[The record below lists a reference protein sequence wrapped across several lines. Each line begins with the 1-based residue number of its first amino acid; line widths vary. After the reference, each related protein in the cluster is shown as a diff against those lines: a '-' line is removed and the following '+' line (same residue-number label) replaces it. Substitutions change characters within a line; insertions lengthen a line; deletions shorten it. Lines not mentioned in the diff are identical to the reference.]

1 MSKFL
6 KKIPY
11 VIGIVLLAYVLILNI
26 IYTVELTLNEFVL
39 VNINTIANIA
49 IPALI
54 MCLIL
59 LLSKTMKKVSHKIND
74 KWFLFLGLIV
84 IYIIVQLLWVDNRF
98 IWPNADQR
106 YTYQIAAS
114 MKDGNM
120 EEVIANTNDIYG
132 GNTSMRTYLEC
143 YPQQFTLAFVWNVLF
158 HIFNSTN
165 IGIILQ
171 FNVFCNAITAIS
183 TFLICKELS
192 KKYNINKYLG
202 VILIF
207 TFLPI
212 ILLSIFVYGDIPGL
226 AFSMLGTY
234 LIIKYIND
242 KKIRYAVFSALSL
255 SLAYMIRTNILIF
268 VIAILIYLFLDMIS
282 KEETKKTIKD
292 IAVKIGVV
300 IGLIIIVFTPEAIV
314 KNYYV
319 NKFNIDKE
327 ISFPMNGWICM
338 GMLKGKA
345 EGWYYYELANLRYS
359 SSEPENIKNL
369 YNYLIKERLK
379 DFKGNPKEMSEFYF
393 SKTRSTWAEPS
404 FGGLL
409 YNRNFQYRQE
419 DVDTTFTPGYYFV
432 EHYQKA
438 LIFIIFGGS
447 ILALIKNR
455 KNLSNEMILLIT
467 IFIGGFLF
475 HILWETK
482 SRYVFPYIMVLIPI
496 ATIEINAKN
505 IFQKLKRKGEK

>member
-11 VIGIVLLAYVLILNI
+11 AIGVVLIAYVLILNV
-26 IYTVELTLNEFVL
+26 IYTVELTVNEQAL
-39 VNINTIANIA
+39 IDTNTIVNIA
-49 IPALI
+49 IPVLI

-59 LLSKTMKKVSHKIND
+59 FISKVMKKVSHKIND
-74 KWFLFLGLIV
+74 KWFLFLGLV
-84 IYIIVQLLWVDNRF
+84 
-98 IWPNADQR
+98 NADQK

-120 EEVIANTNDIYG
+120 EEVIENNHDIYG
-132 GNTSMRTYLEC
+132 GNVSMRTYLEC
-143 YPQQFTLAFVWNVLF
+143 YPQQFTLAFVWNILF

-165 IGIILQ
+165 ISIILQ
-171 FNVFCNAITAIS
+171 FNVFCNVITAIS

-282 KEETKKTIKD
+282 KEENKKTIKD
-292 IAVKIGVV
+292 IAVKIGVA
-300 IGLIIIVFTPEAIV
+300 IGLVIIVFTPEAIV

-319 NKFNIDKE
+319 NKLNLNKD
-327 ISFPMNGWICM
+327 ISFPLNGWLYM
-338 GMLKGKA
+338 GME
-345 EGWYYYELANLRYS
+345 EGQCTSR
-359 SSEPENIKNL
+359 
-369 YNYLIKERLK
+369 
-379 DFKGNPKEMSEFYF
+379 MV
-393 SKTRSTWAEPS
+393 S
-404 FGGLL
+404 F
-409 YNRNFQYRQE
+409 
-419 DVDTTFTPGYYFV
+419 
-432 EHYQKA
+432 
-438 LIFIIFGGS
+438 
-447 ILALIKNR
+447 
-455 KNLSNEMILLIT
+455 
-467 IFIGGFLF
+467 
-475 HILWETK
+475 
-482 SRYVFPYIMVLIPI
+482 
-496 ATIEINAKN
+496 
-505 IFQKLKRKGEK
+505 

>member
-26 IYTVELTLNEFVL
+26 IYTVELTLREFVV
-39 VNINTIANIA
+39 VNINTISNIA
-49 IPALI
+49 IPVLI

-59 LLSKTMKKVSHKIND
+59 FLSKIMKKVSHKIND
-74 KWFLFLGLIV
+74 KWFFFLGLIV

-98 IWPNADQR
+98 IWPNADQK

-120 EEVIANTNDIYG
+120 EEVIANTNNIYG
-132 GNTSMRTYLEC
+132 GDTSMRTYLEC
-143 YPQQFTLAFVWNVLF
+143 YPQRFTLAFVWNILF

-165 IGIILQ
+165 IYIILQ
-171 FNVFCNAITAIS
+171 FNVFCNVITAIS

-207 TFLPI
+207 TFLPL

-234 LIIKYIND
+234 LIIKYVND
-242 KKIRYAVFSALSL
+242 KKIRYAIFSALSL

-268 VIAILIYLFLDMIS
+268 VVAILIYLFLDMIS
-282 KEETKKTIKD
+282 KGETKKTIKD
-292 IAVKIGVV
+292 ILVKIGVA
-300 IGLIIIVFTPEAIV
+300 IGIIIIVFTPGTIV

-319 NKFNIDKE
+319 SKLDINKD

-338 GMLKGKA
+338 GMLEEKA
-345 EGWYYYELANLRYS
+345 AGWYHYNLANLRYS
-359 SSEPENIKNL
+359 SSEPENIKNV

-379 DFKGNPKEMSEFYF
+379 DFKENPKEMSEFYL

-404 FGGLL
+404 FGGLM
-409 YNRNFQYRQE
+409 YNQNFQYKEE
-419 DVDTTFTPGYYFV
+419 DVDTTFTFGYYFV
-432 EHYQKA
+432 QNYQKV
-438 LIFIIFGGS
+438 LIFIIFSGS

-455 KNLSNEMILLIT
+455 KNLSNEIILLIT

-475 HILWETK
+475 HLLWETK

-505 IFQKLKRKGEK
+505 ILQKFKRKDEK

>member
-84 IYIIVQLLWVDNRF
+84 IYIIGQLLWVDNRF

-282 KEETKKTIKD
+282 KGENKKTIKD

-359 SSEPENIKNL
+359 SSEPKNIKNL